1 MSEISIDTLKT
12 MLANLDDAKKYQ
24 SLRDVMETLP
34 APDLAAVFEDL
45 PAEKLP
51 VLFRLCPKDLA
62 ADVFTELAPETQQ
75 KLIDGLTDTELKA
88 VVDELF
94 VDDATDLVEEMPA
107 NVVKRILGQAD
118 PTTRRMIN
126 ELLKYP
132 EDSAGGVMTTELM
145 ELRPDMT
152 VAQAMEAI
160 RRNGFDK
167 ETINNCY
174 VTDDSRRLIG
184 VVSLRALVLAK
195 NTEEP
200 IKDLMDSNVVSVSTT
215 TDQEDVSNLFEKYG
229 FLAIPVVDAENRLVG
244 IVTID
249 DAISILQDEA
259 SEDIAKMNAI
269 GPSDKPYFKQSMW
282 DLYKSRAPWL
292 LFLMISATFSSMV
305 IRGYEDALAAVTV
318 LTAYIPMLMDTGGN
332 SGGQASVTVIRALSL
347 NEIDM
352 RDIFKVIWKEL
363 RVGLLCGTSLAV
375 INFVKVLL
383 VDRLM
388 LGMTGVTLKV
398 DLVISLTLIVEVT
411 LAKMI
416 GCSLPIIAKRLK
428 LDPAVMS
435 SPFVTTIVDAI
446 SLLIYFGF
454 ATAVLHI

>member
-45 PAEKLP
+45 PTEKLP

-62 ADVFTELAPETQQ
+62 AEVFTELTPQTQQ
-75 KLIDGLTDTELKA
+75 ALIDGLTDTELKA
-88 VVDELF
+88 VVDDLF

-107 NVVKRILGQAD
+107 NVVKRILAQAD
-118 PTTRRMIN
+118 PATRRMIN

-152 VAQAMEAI
+152 VQGAMEAI
-160 RRNGFDK
+160 RKNGFDK

-174 VTDDSRRLIG
+174 VTDASRKLVG

-195 NTEEP
+195 DTNQP
-200 IKDLMDSNVVSVSTT
+200 IQELMDTHVVSVSTT

-292 LFLMISATFSSMV
+292 LFLMISATFSSLV

-318 LTAYIPMLMDTGGN
+318 LTAYIPMLTDAGGN
-332 SGGQASVTVIRALSL
+332 AGSQSTSTIIRGMAVG
-347 NEIDM
+347 
-352 RDIFKVIWKEL
+352 DIRPHDLPRILWRES
-363 RVGLLCGTSLAV
+363 RVALLCGGTLAV
-375 INFVKVLL
+375 CNFAKMLL
-383 VDRLM
+383 LDR
-388 LGMTGVTLKV
+388 VAAPV
-398 DLVISLTLIVEVT
+398 ALVVCLTLICTV
-411 LAKMI
+411 LLSQLI
-416 GCSLPIIAKRLK
+416 GGILPVAAEK
-428 LDPAVMS
+428 LHVDPAVMA
-435 SPFVTTIVDAI
+435 SPLITTIVDTTT
-446 SLLIYFGF
+446 LLVYFNI
-454 ATAVLHI
+454 AKALLHLA

>member
-51 VLFRLCPKDLA
+51 VLFRLCTKDLA
-62 ADVFTELAPETQQ
+62 ADVFAELTPATQQ
-75 KLIDGLTDTELKA
+75 QLIDGLTDTELKA

-107 NVVKRILGQAD
+107 NVVKRILAQAD
-118 PTTRRMIN
+118 PATRRMIN

-145 ELRPDMT
+145 ALRPDMT
-152 VAQAMEAI
+152 VAQAMDTI
-160 RRNGFDK
+160 RENGFDK

-174 VTDDSRRLIG
+174 VTDSSRRLVG

-215 TDQEDVSNLFEKYG
+215 TDQEDVSKLFEKYG

-292 LFLMISATFSSMV
+292 LFLMISATFSSLV

-318 LTAYIPMLMDTGGN
+318 LTAYIPMLTDAGGN
-332 SGGQASVTVIRALSL
+332 AGSQSTSTIIRGMAVG
-347 NEIDM
+347 
-352 RDIFKVIWKEL
+352 DIQPHDLPRILWRES
-363 RVGLLCGTSLAV
+363 RVALLCGGTLAV
-375 INFVKVLL
+375 CNFAKMLL
-383 VDRLM
+383 FDRIAAP
-388 LGMTGVTLKV
+388 VA
-398 DLVISLTLIVEVT
+398 LVVCLTLICT
-411 LAKMI
+411 ILLSQII
-416 GCSLPIIAKRLK
+416 GGILPVAAEK
-428 LDPAVMS
+428 LHVDPAVMA
-435 SPFVTTIVDAI
+435 SPLITTIVDTTT
-446 SLLIYFGF
+446 LLVYFNI
-454 ATAVLHI
+454 AKALLHL

>member
-62 ADVFTELAPETQQ
+62 ADVFAELTPATQQ
-75 KLIDGLTDTELKA
+75 QLIDGLTDTELKA

-107 NVVKRILGQAD
+107 NVVKRILAQAD

-145 ELRPDMT
+145 ALRPDMT
-152 VAQAMEAI
+152 VAQAMDTI
-160 RRNGFDK
+160 RENGFDK

-174 VTDDSRRLIG
+174 VTDSSRRLVG
-184 VVSLRALVLAK
+184 VASLRALVLAK

-215 TDQEDVSNLFEKYG
+215 TDQEDVSKLFEKYG

-292 LFLMISATFSSMV
+292 LFLMISATFSSLV

-318 LTAYIPMLMDTGGN
+318 LTAYIPMLTDAGGN
-332 SGGQASVTVIRALSL
+332 AGSQSTSTIIRGMAVG
-347 NEIDM
+347 
-352 RDIFKVIWKEL
+352 DIQPHDLPRILWRES
-363 RVGLLCGTSLAV
+363 RVALLCGGTLAV
-375 INFVKVLL
+375 CNFAKMLL
-383 VDRLM
+383 FDRIAAP
-388 LGMTGVTLKV
+388 VA
-398 DLVISLTLIVEVT
+398 LVVCLTLICT
-411 LAKMI
+411 ILLSQII
-416 GCSLPIIAKRLK
+416 GGILPVAAEK
-428 LDPAVMS
+428 LHVDPAVMA
-435 SPFVTTIVDAI
+435 SPLITTIVDTTT
-446 SLLIYFGF
+446 LLVYFNI
-454 ATAVLHI
+454 AKALLHL

>member
-62 ADVFTELAPETQQ
+62 ADVFAELTPATQQ
-75 KLIDGLTDTELKA
+75 QLIDGLTDTELKA

-107 NVVKRILGQAD
+107 NVVKRILAQAD

-145 ELRPDMT
+145 ALRPDMT
-152 VAQAMEAI
+152 VAQAMDAI
-160 RRNGFDK
+160 RENGFDK

-174 VTDDSRRLIG
+174 VTDSSRRLVG

-200 IKDLMDSNVVSVSTT
+200 IEDLMDSNVVSVSTT
-215 TDQEDVSNLFEKYG
+215 TDQEDVSKLFEKYG

-292 LFLMISATFSSMV
+292 LFLMISATFSSLV

-318 LTAYIPMLMDTGGN
+318 LTAYIPMLTDAGGN
-332 SGGQASVTVIRALSL
+332 AGSQSTSTIIRGMAVG
-347 NEIDM
+347 
-352 RDIFKVIWKEL
+352 DIQPHDLPRILWRES
-363 RVGLLCGTSLAV
+363 RVALLCGGTLAV
-375 INFVKVLL
+375 CNFAKMLL
-383 VDRLM
+383 FDRIAAP
-388 LGMTGVTLKV
+388 VA
-398 DLVISLTLIVEVT
+398 LVVCLTLICT
-411 LAKMI
+411 ILLSQLI
-416 GCSLPIIAKRLK
+416 GGILPVAAEK
-428 LDPAVMS
+428 LHVDPAVMA
-435 SPFVTTIVDAI
+435 SPLITTIVDTTT
-446 SLLIYFGF
+446 LLVYFNI
-454 ATAVLHI
+454 AKALLHL

>member
-1 MSEISIDTLKT
+1 MSDTAILTLRT

-62 ADVFTELAPETQQ
+62 ADVFAELTPATQQ
-75 KLIDGLTDTELKA
+75 QLIDGLTDTELKA

-107 NVVKRILGQAD
+107 NVVKRILAQAE
-118 PTTRRMIN
+118 PATRRMIN

-145 ELRPDMT
+145 ALRPDMT
-152 VAQAMEAI
+152 VAQAMDTI
-160 RRNGFDK
+160 RENGFDK

-174 VTDDSRRLIG
+174 VTDSSRRLVG

-215 TDQEDVSNLFEKYG
+215 TDQEDVSKLFEKYG

-292 LFLMISATFSSMV
+292 LFLMISATFSSLV

-318 LTAYIPMLMDTGGN
+318 LTAYIPMLTDAGGN
-332 SGGQASVTVIRALSL
+332 AGSQSTSTIIRGMAVG
-347 NEIDM
+347 
-352 RDIFKVIWKEL
+352 DIQPHDLPRILWRES
-363 RVGLLCGTSLAV
+363 RVALLCGGTLAV
-375 INFVKVLL
+375 CNFAKMLL
-383 VDRLM
+383 FDRIAAP
-388 LGMTGVTLKV
+388 VA
-398 DLVISLTLIVEVT
+398 LVVCLTLICT
-411 LAKMI
+411 LLLSQII
-416 GCSLPIIAKRLK
+416 GGILPVAAEK
-428 LDPAVMS
+428 LHVDPAVMA
-435 SPFVTTIVDAI
+435 SPLITTIVDTTT
-446 SLLIYFGF
+446 LLVYFNI
-454 ATAVLHI
+454 AKALLHL

>member
-62 ADVFTELAPETQQ
+62 ADVFAELTPATQQ
-75 KLIDGLTDTELKA
+75 QLIDGLTDTELKA

-107 NVVKRILGQAD
+107 NVVKRILAQAE
-118 PTTRRMIN
+118 PATRRMIN

-145 ELRPDMT
+145 ALRPDMT
-152 VAQAMEAI
+152 VAQAMDTI
-160 RRNGFDK
+160 RENGFDK

-174 VTDDSRRLIG
+174 VTDSSRRLVG

-215 TDQEDVSNLFEKYG
+215 TDQEDVSKLFEKYG

-292 LFLMISATFSSMV
+292 LFLMISATFSSLV

-318 LTAYIPMLMDTGGN
+318 LTAYIPMLTDAGGN
-332 SGGQASVTVIRALSL
+332 AGSQSTSTIIRGMAVG
-347 NEIDM
+347 
-352 RDIFKVIWKEL
+352 DIQPHDLPRILWRES
-363 RVGLLCGTSLAV
+363 RVALLCGGTLAV
-375 INFVKVLL
+375 CNLAKMLL
-383 VDRLM
+383 FDRIAAP
-388 LGMTGVTLKV
+388 VA
-398 DLVISLTLIVEVT
+398 LVVCLTLICT
-411 LAKMI
+411 ILLSQII
-416 GCSLPIIAKRLK
+416 GGILPVAAEK
-428 LDPAVMS
+428 LHVDPAVMA
-435 SPFVTTIVDAI
+435 SPLITTIVDTTT
-446 SLLIYFGF
+446 LLVYFNI
-454 ATAVLHI
+454 AKALLHL

>member
-45 PAEKLP
+45 PAEKIP

-62 ADVFTELAPETQQ
+62 ADVFAELTPATQQ
-75 KLIDGLTDTELKA
+75 QLIDGLTDTELKA

-107 NVVKRILGQAD
+107 NVVKRILAQAE
-118 PTTRRMIN
+118 PATRRMIN

-145 ELRPDMT
+145 ALRPDMT
-152 VAQAMEAI
+152 VAQAMDTI
-160 RRNGFDK
+160 RENGFDK

-174 VTDDSRRLIG
+174 VTDSSRRLVG

-215 TDQEDVSNLFEKYG
+215 TDQEDVSKLFEKYG

-292 LFLMISATFSSMV
+292 LFLMISATFSSLV

-318 LTAYIPMLMDTGGN
+318 LTAYIPMLTDAGGN
-332 SGGQASVTVIRALSL
+332 AGSQSTSTIIRGMAVG
-347 NEIDM
+347 
-352 RDIFKVIWKEL
+352 DIQPHDLPRILWRES
-363 RVGLLCGTSLAV
+363 RVALLCGGTLAV
-375 INFVKVLL
+375 CNFAKMLL
-383 VDRLM
+383 FDRIAAP
-388 LGMTGVTLKV
+388 VA
-398 DLVISLTLIVEVT
+398 LVVCLTLICT
-411 LAKMI
+411 ILLSQII
-416 GCSLPIIAKRLK
+416 GGILPVAAEK
-428 LDPAVMS
+428 LHVDPAVMA
-435 SPFVTTIVDAI
+435 SPLITTIVDTTT
-446 SLLIYFGF
+446 LLVYFNI
-454 ATAVLHI
+454 AKALLHL

>member
-1 MSEISIDTLKT
+1 MSEISINTLKT

-62 ADVFTELAPETQQ
+62 ADVFAELTPATQQ
-75 KLIDGLTDTELKA
+75 QLIDGLTDTELKA

-107 NVVKRILGQAD
+107 NVVKRILAQAE
-118 PTTRRMIN
+118 PATRRMIN

-145 ELRPDMT
+145 ALRPDMT
-152 VAQAMEAI
+152 VAQAMDAI
-160 RRNGFDK
+160 RENGFDK

-174 VTDDSRRLIG
+174 VTDSSRRLVG

-292 LFLMISATFSSMV
+292 LFLMISATFSSLV

-318 LTAYIPMLMDTGGN
+318 LTAYIPMLTDAGGN
-332 SGGQASVTVIRALSL
+332 AGSQSTSTIIRGMAVG
-347 NEIDM
+347 
-352 RDIFKVIWKEL
+352 DIQPHDLPRILWRES
-363 RVGLLCGTSLAV
+363 RVALLCGGTLAV
-375 INFVKVLL
+375 CNFAKMLL
-383 VDRLM
+383 FDRIAAP
-388 LGMTGVTLKV
+388 VA
-398 DLVISLTLIVEVT
+398 LVVCLTLICT
-411 LAKMI
+411 ILLSQII
-416 GCSLPIIAKRLK
+416 GGILPVAAEK
-428 LDPAVMS
+428 LHVDPAVMA
-435 SPFVTTIVDAI
+435 SPLITTIVDTTT
-446 SLLIYFGF
+446 LLVYFNI
-454 ATAVLHI
+454 AKVLLHL

>member
-1 MSEISIDTLKT
+1 M
-12 MLANLDDAKKYQ
+12 
-24 SLRDVMETLP
+24 
-34 APDLAAVFEDL
+34 
-45 PAEKLP
+45 
-51 VLFRLCPKDLA
+51 LFRLCPKDLA
-62 ADVFTELAPETQQ
+62 ADVFAELTPATQQ
-75 KLIDGLTDTELKA
+75 QLIDGLTDTELKA

-107 NVVKRILGQAD
+107 NVVKRILAQAE
-118 PTTRRMIN
+118 PATRRMIN

-145 ELRPDMT
+145 ALRPDMT
-152 VAQAMEAI
+152 VAQAMDTI
-160 RRNGFDK
+160 RENGFDK

-174 VTDDSRRLIG
+174 VTDSSRRLVG

-200 IKDLMDSNVVSVSTT
+200 IKDLMDSKVVSVSTT
-215 TDQEDVSNLFEKYG
+215 TDQEDVSKLFEKYG

-292 LFLMISATFSSMV
+292 LFLMISATFSSLV

-318 LTAYIPMLMDTGGN
+318 LTAYIPMLTDAGGN
-332 SGGQASVTVIRALSL
+332 AGSQSTSTIIRGMAVG
-347 NEIDM
+347 
-352 RDIFKVIWKEL
+352 DIQPHDLPRILWRES
-363 RVGLLCGTSLAV
+363 RVALLCGGTLAV
-375 INFVKVLL
+375 CNFAKMLL
-383 VDRLM
+383 FDRIAAP
-388 LGMTGVTLKV
+388 VA
-398 DLVISLTLIVEVT
+398 LVVCLTLICTV
-411 LAKMI
+411 LLSQLI
-416 GCSLPIIAKRLK
+416 GGILPVAAEK
-428 LDPAVMS
+428 LHVDPAVMA
-435 SPFVTTIVDAI
+435 SPLITTIVDTTT
-446 SLLIYFGF
+446 LLIYFNI
-454 ATAVLHI
+454 AKMLLHL

>member
-12 MLANLDDAKKYQ
+12 TLANLDDAKKYQ

-62 ADVFTELAPETQQ
+62 ADVFAELTPATQQ
-75 KLIDGLTDTELKA
+75 QLIDGLTDTELKA

-107 NVVKRILGQAD
+107 NVVKRILAQAE
-118 PTTRRMIN
+118 PATRRMIN

-145 ELRPDMT
+145 ALRPDMT
-152 VAQAMEAI
+152 VAQAMDTI
-160 RRNGFDK
+160 RENGFDK

-174 VTDDSRRLIG
+174 VTDSSRRLVG

-215 TDQEDVSNLFEKYG
+215 TDQEDVSKLFEKYG

-292 LFLMISATFSSMV
+292 LFLMISATFSSLV

-318 LTAYIPMLMDTGGN
+318 LTAYIPMLTDAGGN
-332 SGGQASVTVIRALSL
+332 AGSQSTSTIIRGMAVG
-347 NEIDM
+347 
-352 RDIFKVIWKEL
+352 DIQPHDLPRILWRES
-363 RVGLLCGTSLAV
+363 RVALLCGGTLAV
-375 INFVKVLL
+375 CNFAKMLL
-383 VDRLM
+383 FDRIAAP
-388 LGMTGVTLKV
+388 VA
-398 DLVISLTLIVEVT
+398 LVVCLTLICT
-411 LAKMI
+411 ILLSQII
-416 GCSLPIIAKRLK
+416 GGILPVAAEK
-428 LDPAVMS
+428 LHVDPAVMA
-435 SPFVTTIVDAI
+435 SPLITTIVDTTT
-446 SLLIYFGF
+446 LLVYFNI
-454 ATAVLHI
+454 AKALLHL